1 MGRGA
6 PGITKEIGD
15 VAMSL
20 ASQLESVHESRR
32 IAQHE
37 IKTDQA
43 CQFAEMKRR
52 QDAIAKARPRPAPTG
67 RWAKPKP
74 KNEAQTILHQQPQT
88 TQQHIG
94 HHSIPNIPP
103 PKPKTPA
110 KLCAPDHSSPRH
122 PALQADRPPP
132 RVQVRVSEV
141 REELP
146 QQYEQRVRP
155 PPGLP
160 RRQERRRVSKALSL
174 SSPATLTRRS
184 APHSMPH
191 SLGCSP
197 ATASSAPLQTLSLP
211 AERALYPT
219 RTLTLTLTRLQEIS
233 EGRAA
238 LASLRPKDVVA
249 DPELNDA
256 LFALRSRIAQIEMR
270 KLRANG
276 R

>member
-52 QDAIAKARPRPAPTG
+52 QDAIANARPRPAPTG

-110 KLCAPDHSSPRH
+110 KLCAADHSSPRH
-122 PALQADRPPP
+122 PPLQADRAPPAFRSEYQKFEKNFP
-132 RVQVRVSEV
+132 NSTSREFGHHPDFLADRSGGVS
-141 REELP
+141 
-146 QQYEQRVRP
+146 Q
-155 PPGLP
+155 
-160 RRQERRRVSKALSL
+160 KLS
-174 SSPATLTRRS
+174 R
-184 APHSMPH
+184 
-191 SLGCSP
+191 
-197 ATASSAPLQTLSLP
+197 
-211 AERALYPT
+211 
-219 RTLTLTLTRLQEIS
+219 
-233 EGRAA
+233 
-238 LASLRPKDVVA
+238 
-249 DPELNDA
+249 
-256 LFALRSRIAQIEMR
+256 
-270 KLRANG
+270 
-276 R
+276 

>member
-1 MGRGA
+1 MQNLADAVESWVAVCEVAVCQGFALPPQTSVSSVAAAVSKMGRGA

-122 PALQADRPPP
+122 PALQADRAPP

-146 QQYEQRVRP
+146 QQYKQRVRP

-174 SSPATLTRRS
+174 SSPRYAHARLRS
-184 APHSMPH
+184 AQH
-191 SLGCSP
+191 
-197 ATASSAPLQTLSLP
+197 APLARRFSGHGLTSAAAGCP
-211 AERALYPT
+211 CPPKERSYPNPNPNPNPN
-219 RTLTLTLTRLQEIS
+219 Q
-233 EGRAA
+233 AA
-238 LASLRPKDVVA
+238 R
-249 DPELNDA
+249 N
-256 LFALRSRIAQIEMR
+256 I
-270 KLRANG
+270 
-276 R
+276 

>member
-122 PALQADRPPP
+122 PALHADRAPP

-160 RRQERRRVSKALSL
+160 RRQERRRVSKALPL
-174 SSPATLTRRS
+174 SSPATLMKRYV
-184 APHSMPH
+184 PHIMPH
-191 SLGCSP
+191 SPGGSP
-197 ATASSAPLQTLSLP
+197 ATDSPVPLQTLSRP
-211 AERALYPT
+211 AERALCPNPNPT
-219 RTLTLTLTRLQEIS
+219 PNPNPNQAARNIRGARGPRQLATEGCDGGPGAERRALCAAIS
-233 EGRAA
+233 DRADRDAQVEG
-238 LASLRPKDVVA
+238 
-249 DPELNDA
+249 
-256 LFALRSRIAQIEMR
+256 
-270 KLRANG
+270 
-276 R
+276 

>member
-122 PALQADRPPP
+122 PPLQADRAPP
-132 RVQVRVSEV
+132 RSGPSIRSSRRTSPTVRAESSATT
-141 REELP
+141 RT
-146 QQYEQRVRP
+146 
-155 PPGLP
+155 
-160 RRQERRRVSKALSL
+160 
-174 SSPATLTRRS
+174 SSPTGAAACFKS
-184 APHSMPH
+184 
-191 SLGCSP
+191 SL
-197 ATASSAPLQTLSLP
+197 AKLAPLRSRAAPLRTACPARQAVFRPRPHQRRCRLSLP
-211 AERALYPT
+211 AERALLP
-219 RTLTLTLTRLQEIS
+219 
-233 EGRAA
+233 
-238 LASLRPKDVVA
+238 
-249 DPELNDA
+249 
-256 LFALRSRIAQIEMR
+256 
-270 KLRANG
+270 
-276 R
+276 

>member
-122 PALQADRPPP
+122 PALQADRAPP

-160 RRQERRRVSKALSL
+160 RRQERRRVSKALPL
-174 SSPATLTRRS
+174 SSPATRTRRS
-184 APHSMPH
+184 ASHSMPH

-197 ATASSAPLQTLSLP
+197 ATASPAPLQTLSLP
-211 AERALYPT
+211 AERALLPNPNPNPNPNQAARNIRGARGPRQLAT
-219 RTLTLTLTRLQEIS
+219 EGCGGGPGAQRRALCAAIS
-233 EGRAA
+233 DRADRDAQVEG
-238 LASLRPKDVVA
+238 
-249 DPELNDA
+249 
-256 LFALRSRIAQIEMR
+256 
-270 KLRANG
+270 
-276 R
+276 

>member
-110 KLCAPDHSSPRH
+110 KLCAPDHSRPRH
-122 PALQADRPPP
+122 PALQADRAPPAFRSEYQKFEKNFP
-132 RVQVRVSEV
+132 NSTSREFGHHPDFLADRSGGVS
-141 REELP
+141 
-146 QQYEQRVRP
+146 Q
-155 PPGLP
+155 
-160 RRQERRRVSKALSL
+160 KLSRKL
-174 SSPATLTRRS
+174 ARYAHAPLRS
-184 APHSMPH
+184 AQH
-191 SLGCSP
+191 
-197 ATASSAPLQTLSLP
+197 APLARLFSGHGLTSAAADAVP
-211 AERALYPT
+211 AR
-219 RTLTLTLTRLQEIS
+219 R
-233 EGRAA
+233 
-238 LASLRPKDVVA
+238 
-249 DPELNDA
+249 
-256 LFALRSRIAQIEMR
+256 
-270 KLRANG
+270 
-276 R
+276 

>member
-52 QDAIAKARPRPAPTG
+52 QDAIAKARPRPAPNG

-122 PALQADRPPP
+122 PALQADRAPP

-160 RRQERRRVSKALSL
+160 RRQERRRVSKALPL

-184 APHSMPH
+184 APHSMPPLARRFSGH
-191 SLGCSP
+191 GLTSAAADAVP
-197 ATASSAPLQTLSLP
+197 ARGKSALTL
-211 AERALYPT
+211 
-219 RTLTLTLTRLQEIS
+219 TLTLTLTRLQEIS

-270 KLRANG
+270 KLRDNG
-276 R
+276 RL